1 MVCQSWW
8 VLTYSHRTE
17 GQSWPSLGT
26 GRDSDSNSNI
36 LSGGSCFSESVPMV
50 APGSHLLYFPVRESV
65 FGNSRRGCGW
75 LNSGQLLI
83 PTRCLG
89 QETWADVR
97 GYKFLWRT
105 QPRAG
110 KQEGCHPKRSGT
122 DLGVTWASSLKNGV
136 NCKKSP
142 YRSWA
147 TWGCASS
154 PGLSA
159 GKRRTLESQSVQAE
173 RAIALVSRTAA
184 LWHS

>member
-1 MVCQSWW
+1 VVCQSWW

-136 NCKKSP
+136 NCKKVHIGHG
-142 YRSWA
+142 RHGGA
-147 TWGCASS
+147 LHLLAFQQEKG
-154 PGLSA
+154 GLL
-159 GKRRTLESQSVQAE
+159 RVSQCRLKE
-173 RAIALVSRTAA
+173 PLP
-184 LWHS
+184 W